1 MKRNMVFG
9 MIIAAGSLGA
19 TAVRAQDTA
28 VETTQAQAV
37 TSDNA
42 DRIAKPNQPA
52 TVGADGVPVAKPN
65 PMSDF
70 LDRAQKDGAPPV
82 EMPLVDD
89 YRSDGSA
96 TDGQVK

>member
-1 MKRNMVFG
+1 
-9 MIIAAGSLGA
+9 
-19 TAVRAQDTA
+19 
-28 VETTQAQAV
+28 
-37 TSDNA
+37 
-42 DRIAKPNQPA
+42 
-52 TVGADGVPVAKPN
+52 VAKPN